1 MKYSLAHRVLFSILF
16 CLVFSHQLY
25 ATTHIVSKG
34 ETLGSI
40 AKSYSLTVKEIAN
53 ANNLKNANN
62 VKVGQKLIIPGTNL
76 APTEYIVRKGDTLG
90 KIAKRHGL
98 SINQIAKANN
108 LKNKKIVRIGQK
120 LVIPVLPSQEIR
132 YSVKKGD
139 TLEII
144 AQQHGVTVSQMTA
157 ANKLT
162 NSDLLA
168 VGQELIIPSKQ
179 QPLTTYTVR
188 KGDSLAAIANNYG
201 ITVSDILRHNSL
213 SQPNTI
219 LPGQILTIPSDKV
232 IRRIPKHPTLPGKIQ
247 KQISK
252 AKIKKGRW
260 KHIIIHHSA
269 MPIGSAKGLDRFHR
283 EERHMEN
290 GLAYHFLI
298 GNGRGMGNG
307 EIFISRRWE
316 QQLDGGHV
324 KSHELNQTS
333 IGICLVG
340 NFEKSRP
347 NTAQMKSL
355 EGLVRYLMT
364 ITKLPSSSV
373 TTHKIIHPNHT
384 LCPGKNFPTKKF
396 RAAISKP

>member
-1 MKYSLAHRVLFSILF
+1 MKYSLAHRILFSLLF
-16 CLVFSHQLY
+16 CLGFSHHLC
-25 ATTHIVSKG
+25 ATTHVVSKG

-40 AKSYSLTVKEIAN
+40 ATGYGLTVKEIAN

-62 VKVGQKLIIPGTNL
+62 VRVGQKLIIPGTNS

-90 KIAKRHGL
+90 KIANRYGL
-98 SINQIAKANN
+98 SVNQIAEANH
-108 LKNKKIVRIGQK
+108 LRNKKIVRIGQK
-120 LVIPVLPSQEIR
+120 LVIPANPPKEIR
-132 YSVKKGD
+132 YKVKKGD
-139 TLEII
+139 TLKII
-144 AQQHGVTVSQMTA
+144 AQQHAVAVSQIVT

-162 NSDLLA
+162 NRDLLS

-179 QPLTTYTVR
+179 QPLTTYTVQ
-188 KGDSLAAIANNYG
+188 KGNTLASIAKSFG
-201 ITVSDILRHNSL
+201 ITVSDILRHNRL
-213 SQPNTI
+213 SKPNTI
-219 LPGQILTIPSDKV
+219 LPGQVLTIPSDNARNSNSKNQV
-232 IRRIPKHPTLPGKIQ
+232 LPSKIR

-252 AKIKKGRW
+252 ARIKKGRW

-269 MPIGSAKGLDRFHR
+269 MPVGSAKGLDRFHR

-298 GNGRGMGNG
+298 GNGRGMRNG
-307 EIFISRRWE
+307 EIFISKRWR

-355 EGLVRYLMT
+355 EALVRYLMG
-364 ITKLPSSSV
+364 ITRLPPSSV

-396 RAAISKP
+396 KTAISKP

>member
-1 MKYSLAHRVLFSILF
+1 MKYSLAHRIIFSILF
-16 CLVFSHQLY
+16 CLVFSHPLC
-25 ATTHIVSKG
+25 ATTHVVSKG

-40 AKSYSLTVKEIAN
+40 ATGYGLTVKEIAN

-62 VKVGQKLIIPGTNL
+62 VRVGQKLIIPGTSS

-90 KIAKRHGL
+90 KIANRYGL
-98 SINQIAKANN
+98 SVNQIAEANN
-108 LKNKKIVRIGQK
+108 LRNKKIVRIGQK
-120 LVIPVLPSQEIR
+120 LVIPANPSKKIR

-139 TLEII
+139 TLKAI
-144 AQQHGVTVSQMTA
+144 AQRHNVTVSQIVT
-157 ANKLT
+157 ANKLKD
-162 NSDLLA
+162 SDLLA
-168 VGQELIIPSKQ
+168 VGQELIILPNQ
-179 QPLTTYTVR
+179 QSLTNYTVQ
-188 KGDSLAAIANNYG
+188 KGDTLASIANSYG

-213 SQPNTI
+213 SRPNTI
-219 LPGQILTIPSDKV
+219 LPEQILTIPSDKV
-232 IRRIPKHPTLPGKIQ
+232 IQHISKNSTLPSKIR

-252 AKIKKGRW
+252 ARIKKGRW

-269 MPIGSAKGLDRFHR
+269 MPVGSAKGLDRFHR

-307 EIFISRRWE
+307 EIFISKRWK

-347 NTAQMKSL
+347 NMAQMKSL
-355 EGLVRYLMT
+355 EALVRYLMR

-384 LCPGKNFPTKKF
+384 LCPGKRFPTKKF
-396 RAAISKP
+396 KAAISKP

>member
-1 MKYSLAHRVLFSILF
+1 MKYSLARRIILPILF
-16 CLVFSHQLY
+16 CLVFSHHLC
-25 ATTHIVSKG
+25 ATTHVISKG

-40 AKSYSLTVKEIAN
+40 AKSYGLTVQEIAN

-62 VKVGQKLIIPGTNL
+62 VRVGQKLTIPGTDSI
-76 APTEYIVRKGDTLG
+76 PTEYIVRKGDTLG
-90 KIAKRHGL
+90 KIANRYGL
-98 SINQIAKANN
+98 SINQVAEANN
-108 LKNKKIVRIGQK
+108 LRNKKIVRIGQK
-120 LVIPVLPSQEIR
+120 LIIPAKRSREIR

-139 TLEII
+139 TLKSI
-144 AQQHGVTVSQMTA
+144 AQRNKVTVSQIVTI
-157 ANKLT
+157 NKLT
-162 NSDLLA
+162 NSDLLS
-168 VGQELIIPSKQ
+168 VGQVLIIPPKQ
-179 QPLTTYTVR
+179 QPLTSYTVQ
-188 KGDSLAAIANNYG
+188 KGDSIASIANNYG
-201 ITVSDILRHNSL
+201 ITVSDVLRYNSL
-213 SQPNTI
+213 YKPNTI
-219 LPGQILTIPSDKV
+219 LPGQVLTIPSNKV
-232 IRRIPKHPTLPGKIQ
+232 IRTSSKHPTLPSKIR

-269 MPIGSAKGLDRFHR
+269 MPVGSAKGLDRFHR

-298 GNGRGMGNG
+298 GNGRGMKNG
-307 EIFISRRWE
+307 DIFISNRWK

-324 KSHELNQTS
+324 KSHKLNQTS

-347 NTAQMKSL
+347 NTEQMKSL
-355 EGLVRYLMT
+355 EELIRYLLRE
-364 ITKLPSSSV
+364 TKLPPSSV

-396 RAAISKP
+396 KAAISNP